1 MNKYKINR
9 MTNLK
14 EYKIYNKNIY
24 IIYIFYAFCS
34 KTTNNNFLKPL

>member
-24 IIYIFYAFCS
+24 IIYIFDGFCS